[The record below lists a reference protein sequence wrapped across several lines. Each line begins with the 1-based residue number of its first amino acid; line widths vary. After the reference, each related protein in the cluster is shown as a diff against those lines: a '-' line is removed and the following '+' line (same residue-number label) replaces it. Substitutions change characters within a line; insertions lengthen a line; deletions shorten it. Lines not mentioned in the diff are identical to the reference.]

1 MNNFKELE
9 EKELRGS
16 PLPPRVAR
24 DINQNIGVLRF
35 ISNIIEL
42 YMPKV
47 AELFVS
53 LSGGNMDTD
62 KIPPNLDNRESGYII
77 KKHPEPPLD

>member
-1 MNNFKELE
+1 MNNFKKLE
-9 EKELRGS
+9 EEELRGS

-24 DINQNIGVLRF
+24 DVNQNLGVLRF

-53 LSGGNMDTD
+53 LSGGNMNSEGT
-62 KIPPNLDNRESGYII
+62 PPNLDADENGYIV

>member
-1 MNNFKELE
+1 MNNFKKLE
-9 EKELRGS
+9 DDELRGS

-24 DINQNIGVLRF
+24 DVTQNLGILRF
-35 ISNIIEL
+35 ISNVIDL

-53 LSGGNMDTD
+53 LSGGNLNRENT
-62 KIPPNLDNRESGYII
+62 PPNLDEDENGYIV
-77 KKHPEPPLD
+77 KKHPEPPMD